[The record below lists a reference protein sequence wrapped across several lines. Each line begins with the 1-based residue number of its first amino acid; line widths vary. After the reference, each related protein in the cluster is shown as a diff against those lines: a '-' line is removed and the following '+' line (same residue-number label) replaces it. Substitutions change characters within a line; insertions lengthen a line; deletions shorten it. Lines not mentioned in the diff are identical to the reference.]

1 MAKKPVKKAAKKV
14 PVKKKKVAAKS
25 GAVKP
30 AGLKKKV
37 KKKVLK
43 KKVVKKGTAAKGP
56 STDKKTSP
64 VVKKKVV
71 KRSGPKEVRMK
82 AYWGVFSQ
90 TLRRVALFEFS
101 ERKKAEQKA
110 EELSKSSKSP
120 HFIQPVKEQIIGE

>member
-14 PVKKKKVAAKS
+14 PVKKKKVAGKN

-43 KKVVKKGTAAKGP
+43 KKVAKKAAVAKGP

-64 VVKKKVV
+64 VAKKKVV
-71 KRSGPKEVRMK
+71 KRAPKEVRMK

-120 HFIQPVKEQIIGE
+120 HFIQPVKEQIVGD

>member
-14 PVKKKKVAAKS
+14 SVKKKKVAAKN
-25 GAVKP
+25 GPVKP

-43 KKVVKKGTAAKGP
+43 KKVVKKSAVAKGP
-56 STDKKTSP
+56 LVDKKASP
-64 VVKKKVV
+64 VVKKKAA
-71 KRSGPKEVRMK
+71 KRSGPKEVRLK

-120 HFIQPVKEQIIGE
+120 HFIQPVKEQIVAE

>member
-1 MAKKPVKKAAKKV
+1 IGNYGVMSAKN
-14 PVKKKKVAAKS
+14 

-43 KKVVKKGTAAKGP
+43 KKVVKKAVASKGP
-56 STDKKTSP
+56 APDKKTSP
-64 VVKKKVV
+64 LVKKKVV
-71 KRSGPKEVRMK
+71 KRAGPKEVRLK

-120 HFIQPVKEQIIGE
+120 HFIQPVKEQIVGE